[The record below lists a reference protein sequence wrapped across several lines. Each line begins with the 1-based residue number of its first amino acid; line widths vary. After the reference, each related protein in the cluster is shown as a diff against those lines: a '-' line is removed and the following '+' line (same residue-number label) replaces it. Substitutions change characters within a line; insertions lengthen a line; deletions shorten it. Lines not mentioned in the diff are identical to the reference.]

1 MMSEQADDKFKL
13 ATYCCR
19 RPGPEFANREATYRT
34 VQIVA
39 TCLFS
44 ESLHD
49 QKTDINS
56 SSSTDPYH
64 PDFPGTFPVYM
75 FERSVPLS
83 PKSRFGKP
91 EVSIQQKYENMTF
104 LVKH

>member
-1 MMSEQADDKFKL
+1 MSEQADDKFKL
-13 ATYCCR
+13 ATYCCS
-19 RPGPEFANREATYRT
+19 RPGPEFADREATYGT

-44 ESLHD
+44 GSLHD
-49 QKTDINS
+49 QHTVINS
-56 SSSTDPYH
+56 SSSTDPYR

-83 PKSRFGKP
+83 LKSRFGKP
-91 EVSIQQKYENMTF
+91 KDSIQQKYENMTF
-104 LVKH
+104 RVKH